1 MAART
6 GRPARAGA
14 RGDGRTERT
23 TTLAF
28 VGERLRWLARGR
40 SGAADPEAGRV
51 GRRDDAPRTPTADAP
66 GRGVRP
72 GGPAGL
78 SLRARATG
86 VDQPARPASASGRW
100 SAWLDQPCRRDSASG
115 PGPRGLT
122 SRPGG
127 THPLGVGPLGS
138 SRWPAWNQHLG
149 PGQRGWISRAGG
161 TQPQGEGRGGRPA
174 GPAGPVLRARRSR
187 WWTSRP
193 GGTCAPGAVAAGV
206 TRWTGGTWA
215 RGAGAAGVTRWT
227 GGTWARG
234 AGAAGVDQVARRDVG
249 SERAPPG
256 VDQGPRRDLGS
267 GRRARVCGL
276 DGPEGPR
283 LRARVPR
290 GSTRRPAGT
299 QLPGAGPRGST
310 SWPSG
315 TCSTGA
321 GVAVVDQPARRDL
334 GSGRRAR
341 VCGLDGPAGPR
352 LWARGTRG

>member
-1 MAART
+1 MAVPELPT
-6 GRPARAGA
+6 
-14 RGDGRTERT
+14 
-23 TTLAF
+23 
-28 VGERLRWLARGR
+28 
-40 SGAADPEAGRV
+40 EAGRV

-115 PGPRGLT
+115 PGPRGST

-174 GPAGPVLRARRSR
+174 APAGPVFRARWSR

-193 GGTCAPGAVAAGV
+193 GGTCAPGAVVAGV
-206 TRWTGGTWA
+206 H
-215 RGAGAAGVTRWT
+215 
-227 GGTWARG
+227 
-234 AGAAGVDQVARRDVG
+234 QV
-249 SERAPPG
+249 S
-256 VDQGPRRDLGS
+256 
-267 GRRARVCGL
+267 
-276 DGPEGPR
+276 
-283 LRARVPR
+283 
-290 GSTRRPAGT
+290 
-299 QLPGAGPRGST
+299 
-310 SWPSG
+310 
-315 TCSTGA
+315 
-321 GVAVVDQPARRDL
+321 RRDL